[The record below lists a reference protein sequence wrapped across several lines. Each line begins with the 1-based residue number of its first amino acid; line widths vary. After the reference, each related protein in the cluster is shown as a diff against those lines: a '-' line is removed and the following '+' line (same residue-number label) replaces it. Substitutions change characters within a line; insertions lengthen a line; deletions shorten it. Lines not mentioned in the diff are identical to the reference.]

1 MELIIVLAG
10 VLVAIAAIWVLF
22 LRKKESDLVESPP
35 TLDDVKPGGVIAVNG
50 IEYLVEQRNRYTEED
65 GKWFELK
72 LTGDEG
78 RTYWLDWQDRGGLNV
93 SLTREMPFASLGLT
107 PEDLTAVDDEETGN
121 FDFDDVIYYF
131 TASGESQFY
140 ENDGSES
147 EPFYYWNFED
157 EEHENVINV
166 ARWSG
171 GTYEAAIG
179 SYIKVSDV
187 DIYSASAG
195 HD

>member
-10 VLVAIAAIWVLF
+10 VLVVIAVVWALF
-22 LRKKESDLVESPP
+22 LRKKESDHVESPP
-35 TLDDVKPGGVIAVNG
+35 SLDDVRQGGVIVVKG
-50 IEYLVEQRNRYTEED
+50 IEYLVEQKNRYTEAD
-65 GKWFELK
+65 GEWFELK

-78 RTYWLDWQDRGGLNV
+78 RTYWIDWQDRSGLNV
-93 SLTREMPFASLGLT
+93 SLTREIPFDSLGLT
-107 PEDLTAVDDEETGN
+107 PDDLASFDDEETAS
-121 FDFDDVIYYF
+121 FDFNDVIYYF
-131 TASGESQFY
+131 AASGESQLY

-179 SYIKVSDV
+179 SYVNDSDV
-187 DIYSASAG
+187 DIYSTGSSE
-195 HD
+195 

>member
-1 MELIIVLAG
+1 MELIIVLVG
-10 VLVAIAAIWVLF
+10 VLVAIAAIWALF
-22 LRKKESDLVESPP
+22 LRKKESDHVQSPP
-35 TLDDVKPGGVIAVNG
+35 TLDDVKPGGVIVIKG

-65 GKWFELK
+65 GEWLELK

-78 RTYWLDWQDRGGLNV
+78 QTYWIDWQDRGGLNV
-93 SLTREMPFASLGLT
+93 SLTRETPFATLGLT
-107 PEDLTAVDDEETGN
+107 PEDLATFDDEETGS
-121 FDFDDVIYYF
+121 FDFDDAIYYF
-131 TASGESQFY
+131 TASGESQLY

-147 EPFYYWNFED
+147 EAFYYWNFED

-171 GTYEAAIG
+171 GTYEAAVG

-187 DIYSASAG
+187 DIYSAG
-195 HD
+195 PTG

>member
-1 MELIIVLAG
+1 MELIILLVG
-10 VLVAIAAIWVLF
+10 VLVVIAVVWALF
-22 LRKKESDLVESPP
+22 LRKKESHEVESPP
-35 TLDDVKPGGVIAVNG
+35 TLDDVKPGGVIVVKG
-50 IEYLVEQRNRYTEED
+50 IEYLVEQRNRYTEAD
-65 GKWFELK
+65 GEWFELK

-93 SLTREMPFASLGLT
+93 SLTQEMPFASLGLT
-107 PEDLTAVDDEETGN
+107 PEGLATFDDEESGS
-121 FDFDDVIYYF
+121 FDFDGVIYYF
-131 TASGESQFY
+131 SASGESQLY
-140 ENDGSES
+140 ENNGSES

-179 SYIKVSDV
+179 SYINVSDV
-187 DIYSASAG
+187 DIYSTGSSE
-195 HD
+195 

>member
-1 MELIIVLAG
+1 MELIIVLVG
-10 VLVAIAAIWVLF
+10 ILVVIAVIWAVF
-22 LRKKESDLVESPP
+22 LRKKGPNLNEPLP
-35 TLDDVKPGGVIAVNG
+35 TLDDVKPGGVVVVKG
-50 IEYLVEQRNRYTEED
+50 TEYLVEQRNRYTEAE
-65 GKWFELK
+65 GEWLELK

-78 RTYWLDWQDRGGLNV
+78 RTYWLDWQNRGGLNV
-93 SLTREMPFASLGLT
+93 SLTWETPFDTLGLT
-107 PEDLTAVDDEETGN
+107 PDDLASFDDEESGS

-131 TASGESQFY
+131 AASGESQLY

-179 SYIKVSDV
+179 SYISTSDF
-187 DIYSASAG
+187 DIYSAGSSE
-195 HD
+195 

>member
-1 MELIIVLAG
+1 MELIIVLVG
-10 VLVAIAAIWVLF
+10 VLVVIAVVWALF
-22 LRKKESDLVESPP
+22 LRKKESDPIESPP
-35 TLDDVKPGGVIAVNG
+35 SLDDVNPGGVVVVKG
-50 IEYLVEQRNRYTEED
+50 VEYLVEQRNRYTEAD
-65 GKWFELK
+65 GEWFELK

-93 SLTREMPFASLGLT
+93 SLTRETPFSSLGLT
-107 PEDLTAVDDEETGN
+107 PDDLAAFDDEESGS

-131 TASGESQFY
+131 SASGESQLY

-179 SYIKVSDV
+179 SYIDVSDV
-187 DIYSASAG
+187 DIYSTGST
-195 HD
+195 D

>member
-1 MELIIVLAG
+1 MELIIVLVG
-10 VLVAIAAIWVLF
+10 VLVVIVVVWALF
-22 LRKKESDLVESPP
+22 LRKKEPDPVESPP
-35 TLDDVKPGGVIAVNG
+35 SLDDVRQGGVIVVKG
-50 IEYLVEQRNRYTEED
+50 IEYLVEQRNRYTEAD
-65 GKWFELK
+65 GEWFELK

-78 RTYWLDWQDRGGLNV
+78 HTFWIDWQNRGGLNV

-107 PEDLTAVDDEETGN
+107 PEDLATFDDEESGS

-131 TASGESQFY
+131 SASGESQLY

-171 GTYEAAIG
+171 GTYEAATG
-179 SYIKVSDV
+179 SYIDVSDV
-187 DIYSASAG
+187 DIYSTGST
-195 HD
+195 D

>member
-1 MELIIVLAG
+1 MELIIVLVG
-10 VLVAIAAIWVLF
+10 VLVVIAVVWALF
-22 LRKKESDLVESPP
+22 LRKKESDPIESPP
-35 TLDDVKPGGVIAVNG
+35 SLDDVNPGGVVVVKG
-50 IEYLVEQRNRYTEED
+50 VEYLVEQRNRYTEAD
-65 GKWFELK
+65 GEWFELK

-93 SLTREMPFASLGLT
+93 SLTREMPFTSLGFT
-107 PEDLTAVDDEETGN
+107 PEDLAAFDDEESGN
-121 FDFDDVIYYF
+121 FDFDGVIYYF
-131 TASGESQFY
+131 SASGESQLY

-171 GTYEAAIG
+171 GTYEAATG
-179 SYIKVSDV
+179 SYIDVSDV
-187 DIYSASAG
+187 DIYSTGST
-195 HD
+195 D